1 MSSDTKLITGFIA
14 GALVGVA
21 AALLLAPAPGSC
33 SGIRAGSETR
43 AVVVSRAGEL
53 RRRAAELAQRAGNLR
68 NRADASEEENAESDG
83 ELSRSS

>member
-21 AALLLAPAPGSC
+21 AALLLAPAPGS
-33 SGIRAGSETR
+33 ETR

-68 NRADASEEENAESDG
+68 HRADASEEENAESDG

>member
-21 AALLLAPAPGSC
+21 AALLLAPAPGS
-33 SGIRAGSETR
+33 ETR
-43 AVVVSRAGEL
+43 AVVASRASDL

-68 NRADASEEENAESDG
+68 NRADAADEEYVESDG
-83 ELSRSS
+83 ELSRSN